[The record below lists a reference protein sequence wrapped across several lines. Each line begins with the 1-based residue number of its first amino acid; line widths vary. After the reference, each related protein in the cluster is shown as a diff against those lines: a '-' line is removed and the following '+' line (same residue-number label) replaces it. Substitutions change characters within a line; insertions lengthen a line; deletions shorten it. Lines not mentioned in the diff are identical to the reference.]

1 MLAIMGG
8 MLGLVGYRSNRPKK
22 RVPRV
27 RSPIVGRLS
36 IALLH
41 FLGHHARMKRT
52 QLLIGLVAGTL
63 LGWLGGSM
71 GSSWQQEESA
81 VSDTDR
87 EPVVG
92 IGHFVT
98 EGKPDAGVPGEVP
111 AAPDQQNMFAQER
124 EEWRLREQTLME
136 ELDLAYQHY
145 ENAVSTMMPRSAQD
159 QLEAL
164 LAEGDPDQTLSLHP
178 AGDGTGA
185 DAGGELTW
193 FNTGNRGFLRVEGLS
208 NLDPGHWTYQVWV
221 TDGQRDQEAA
231 VSCGTLN
238 LVAGRANLL
247 ILDPMVLVQ
256 RPLRAWVTVERAGGA
271 VQSMMD
277 RVALASQ

>member
-22 RVPRV
+22 RVPRG

-36 IALLH
+36 IALVH

-52 QLLIGLVAGTL
+52 QLLIGLVAGVV
-63 LGWLGGSM
+63 LGWLGASM
-71 GSSWQQEESA
+71 CPFCDQEKPA
-81 VSDTDR
+81 VSETDR
-87 EPVVG
+87 E
-92 IGHFVT
+92 
-98 EGKPDAGVPGEVP
+98 
-111 AAPDQQNMFAQER
+111 QNMFAQER

-159 QLEAL
+159 QLDAL

-178 AGDGTGA
+178 AGDGTGTE
-185 DAGGELTW
+185 AGGELTW

>member
-1 MLAIMGG
+1 
-8 MLGLVGYRSNRPKK
+8 
-22 RVPRV
+22 
-27 RSPIVGRLS
+27 
-36 IALLH
+36 
-41 FLGHHARMKRT
+41 MKRT
-52 QLLIGLVAGTL
+52 QLLIGLVAGVV
-63 LGWLGGSM
+63 LGWLGASM
-71 GSSWQQEESA
+71 CPFCDQEKPA
-81 VSDTDR
+81 VSETDR
-87 EPVVG
+87 E
-92 IGHFVT
+92 
-98 EGKPDAGVPGEVP
+98 
-111 AAPDQQNMFAQER
+111 QNMFAQER